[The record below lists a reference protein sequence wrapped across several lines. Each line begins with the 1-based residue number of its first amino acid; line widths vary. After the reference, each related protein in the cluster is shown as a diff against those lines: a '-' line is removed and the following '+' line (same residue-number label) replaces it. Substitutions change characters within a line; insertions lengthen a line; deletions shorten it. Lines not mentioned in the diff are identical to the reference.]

1 MNVLATINR
10 NSLTNKATMITKIK
24 IMLFLAAAV
33 SLIYSCQSETRNPN
47 RIPPTTKIGQQF
59 KLKNIVDTSGTK
71 IDLDFSKSEMTIIDI
86 WNNTCPPC
94 IEEMKQF
101 PSLIKGK
108 ESKISIYSIS
118 ITQFWKWKS
127 TLKDHKGAFAFLD
140 YDVPN
145 WKQYNLMTED
155 NPKFNN
161 DISADRLAE
170 LDSLYEVKGN
180 PAYFVIDKT
189 GNILSRPQSA
199 VTFLKE
205 LKL

>member
-1 MNVLATINR
+1 
-10 NSLTNKATMITKIK
+10 
-24 IMLFLAAAV
+24 
-33 SLIYSCQSETRNPN
+33 
-47 RIPPTTKIGQQF
+47 
-59 KLKNIVDTSGTK
+59 
-71 IDLDFSKSEMTIIDI
+71 
-86 WNNTCPPC
+86 
-94 IEEMKQF
+94 
-101 PSLIKGK
+101 
-108 ESKISIYSIS
+108 
-118 ITQFWKWKS
+118 
-127 TLKDHKGAFAFLD
+127 
-140 YDVPN
+140 
-145 WKQYNLMTED
+145 MTED